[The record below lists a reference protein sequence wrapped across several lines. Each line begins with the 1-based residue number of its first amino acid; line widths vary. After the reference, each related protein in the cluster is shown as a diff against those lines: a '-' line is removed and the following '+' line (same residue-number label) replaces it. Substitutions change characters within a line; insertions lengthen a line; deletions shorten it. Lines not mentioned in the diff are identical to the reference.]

1 MVLKLR
7 VRSKGSC
14 FKKDKITYNHRKI
27 VNIYN
32 VNEINNNFHVSSYPT
47 LENCL
52 FGDVTLTKNTDTDR
66 YKCSGY
72 G

>member
-7 VRSKGSC
+7 VRSKGSRL
-14 FKKDKITYNHRKI
+14 KKDKITYNHRQI

-32 VNEINNNFHVSSYPT
+32 VNEINNNFHVSGYPT

-52 FGDVTLTKNTDTDR
+52 FGEVSLTKNADTDR
-66 YKCSGY
+66 YKCSG
-72 G
+72 